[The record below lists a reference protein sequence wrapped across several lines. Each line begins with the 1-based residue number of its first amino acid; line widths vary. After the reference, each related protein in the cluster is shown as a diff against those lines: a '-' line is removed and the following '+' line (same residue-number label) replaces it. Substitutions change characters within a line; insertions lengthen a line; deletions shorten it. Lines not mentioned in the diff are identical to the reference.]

1 VVFLVAKKGI
11 PRSRQGLAASYGLAP
26 ECLREREREGRA
38 PRYQAPA
45 ALFDAA
51 ADAPS
56 VLVVEQAD

>member
-1 VVFLVAKKGI
+1 MGWR
-11 PRSRQGLAASYGLAP
+11 RSAL
-26 ECLREREREGRA
+26 EREGRA